1 MWKKVKNILVIIGS
15 AILVFVLT
23 IFCVLMCGSKTDR
36 RGSDGA
42 DERDS
47 AIKEGL
53 DGASESIRDS
63 RNTAERCEEHLRRA
77 EEILRN
83 AIERGKEE
91 KH

>member
-1 MWKKVKNILVIIGS
+1 MWKKLKNILIIIGS
-15 AILVFVLT
+15 AVLVFVLT
-23 IFCVLMCGSKTDR
+23 IVYVLMCGSKVDR

-53 DGASESIRDS
+53 GNAEESIRNS
-63 RNTAERCEEHLRRA
+63 RDTADRCEEHLRRA

>member
-1 MWKKVKNILVIIGS
+1 MWKKIKNILIIIGS
-15 AILVFVLT
+15 AIAVFVLT
-23 IFCVLMCGSKTDR
+23 VICVLMCGSKADR

-47 AIKEGL
+47 AIKEGI
-53 DGASESIRDS
+53 GNAEESIRDS
-63 RNTAERCEEHLRRA
+63 RDTADRCEEHLRRA